1 MKDKAKAKDII
12 RNVGSRSV
20 AALVAVFLL
29 TIAVT
34 GIGCYQLYRST
45 KESIHLQGRV
55 NAVQSAKEFDDYLI
69 VRKNTVV
76 LAAHVVDGMINEGR
90 TNEEIL
96 EYLTAESESIKV
108 SIDMDYTGIY
118 GWINGEYLDGVGW
131 VPDDDYVPTERPWY
145 TETAA
150 DGSDEVDHVTFVSP
164 YLDEQTGTV
173 LTTMAKE
180 LSDGGSVVALDVT
193 LSRIEE
199 ITKEVA
205 HRTPGSMC
213 LVLDS
218 NGRVIAHSESAELG
232 KNYLDEKDTLGAA
245 IAHGLYKGSGS

>member
-90 TNEEIL
+90 AVVKVLRSSDKWFGVTYKEDK
-96 EYLTAESESIKV
+96 EYVRERIAGLKDA
-108 SIDMDYTGIY
+108 
-118 GWINGEYLDGVGW
+118 GVYPKKLW
-131 VPDDDYVPTERPWY
+131 
-145 TETAA
+145 
-150 DGSDEVDHVTFVSP
+150 
-164 YLDEQTGTV
+164 
-173 LTTMAKE
+173 
-180 LSDGGSVVALDVT
+180 
-193 LSRIEE
+193 
-199 ITKEVA
+199 
-205 HRTPGSMC
+205 
-213 LVLDS
+213 
-218 NGRVIAHSESAELG
+218 
-232 KNYLDEKDTLGAA
+232 
-245 IAHGLYKGSGS
+245 